1 MENEELKELYGLK
14 NRLLTLE
21 KIAQSYKDNPKGLK
35 LCLKFIK
42 LEVKTLNKCTSINTV
57 DLRELQRTYSDLTE
71 ILQNLAKKSA
81 KAVTDLQVL
90 TEKTEKQV
98 NELNEQL
105 NPFSE
110 NVRKIASSIDG
121 AAQKLSAKLES
132 GAQMLG
138 DAINGTVEEIKKRF
152 ANEE

>member
-57 DLRELQRTYSDLTE
+57 DLRELQRTYTDFTE

-110 NVRKIASSIDG
+110 NVRKFASSIDG

>member
-57 DLRELQRTYSDLTE
+57 DLRELQRTYTDFTE

-81 KAVTDLQVL
+81 KAGTDLQVL

-110 NVRKIASSIDG
+110 NVRKFASSIDG